1 MNNKET
7 AQRKQKSL
15 WPSWFPYPMPWL
27 RSLCVLLWAD
37 AVLRIAGF
45 WGIVLGRTASVNLS
59 MDVTTHTRLQNR
71 A

>member
-1 MNNKET
+1 
-7 AQRKQKSL
+7 
-15 WPSWFPYPMPWL
+15 MPWL